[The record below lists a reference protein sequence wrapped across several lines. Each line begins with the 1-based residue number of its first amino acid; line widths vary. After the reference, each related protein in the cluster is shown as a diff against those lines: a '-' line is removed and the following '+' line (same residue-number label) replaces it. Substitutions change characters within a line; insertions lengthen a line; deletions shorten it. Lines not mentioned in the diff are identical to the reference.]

1 MGSTFLLHQPVQNEI
16 LRALSHPD
24 LIAVRPMMKA
34 MRLVPGQLLIEHGQ
48 PVDHVHFIED
58 GVVSLTAEVRG
69 DKAGVQLAMIGK
81 EGIVGGQALLDVD
94 ALNLASAVVHIP
106 GSALRMSTRD
116 LQDFTGQSSEFRR
129 LCLAAV
135 AAQMG
140 QIMQNLASHA
150 HDTLETRCALWL
162 LMMQD
167 RVGNE
172 LAVTHETISS
182 MLGVRRSS
190 VTVTLTALQ
199 EKGLIHVQ
207 RARITILDRSG
218 LEHRAGMYLTAS
230 AGRRTDRAGVAKST
244 SHH

>member
-1 MGSTFLLHQPVQNEI
+1 MGPSFLLHKPVQNEI
-16 LRALSHPD
+16 LRALPQPD
-24 LIAVRPMMKA
+24 LLAIRPLLKET
-34 MRLVPGQLLIEHGQ
+34 RLAPGQMLIEQGQ
-48 PVDHVHFIED
+48 PPEHVYFMEN
-58 GVVSLTAEVRG
+58 GVVSLTAEVRSG
-69 DKAGVQLAMIGK
+69 KAGVQLAMIGK

-135 AAQMG
+135 PARMR

-207 RARITILDRSG
+207 RGRITILDRSG
-218 LEHRAGMYLTAS
+218 LEDHAKQRLLARKPRAN
-230 AGRRTDRAGVAKST
+230 RAAMPM
-244 SHH
+244 